1 VPRTMATD
9 ITAAFSGLRERL
21 DSEDFLLGR
30 GLANEVALYILPYDP
45 ARENEVRAKTA
56 DLVAD
61 SQAGKL
67 RAAVHEANL
76 WRIFEQISTEPR
88 DVLSKYAQ
96 LEERRGSEALLDRI
110 QKRNGPEDYVAAMGS
125 EPREPGRDVLLIT
138 GVGQVYPFIRAHQV
152 LSAVQPVIS
161 NVPVVMLYPGA
172 YDGQSLK
179 LFNCFIDD
187 NYYRAFSLL

>member
-1 VPRTMATD
+1 MPQSMATD
-9 ITAAFSGLRERL
+9 ITAAFSSLRERL

-45 ARENEVRAKTA
+45 ACENEVRAKTA
-56 DLVAD
+56 QLVAD

-88 DVLSKYAQ
+88 DVLSKYAS

-110 QKRNGPEDYVAAMGS
+110 QMRNVPEDYVAAMDW
-125 EPREPGRDVLLIT
+125 EPHELGRDVLLIT
-138 GVGQVYPFIRAHQV
+138 GVGQVYPFMRAHQV

-161 NVPVVMLYPGA
+161 NVPVVMLYPGS
-172 YDGQSLK
+172 YNGQSIE
-179 LFNCFIDD
+179 LFNKFLDD